1 MPWRVIDYGDE
12 VWHVEP
18 VAERPAY
25 DRFWHLVL
33 SFRGASGGLRENVF
47 WAPYPI
53 EATSKSAL
61 FLQAD
66 RIPDKALSH
75 FLVERRL

>member
-1 MPWRVIDYGDE
+1 MSWRVIAYGDE

-18 VAERPAY
+18 VAERPAH

-33 SFRGASGGLRENVF
+33 SFRGTSGGMQERKF
-47 WAPYPI
+47 WATYPI

-66 RIPDKALSH
+66 RIPDAALSN
-75 FLVERRL
+75 FLGERRA